1 MEKKIENLLQPFQR
15 FGINLGLK
23 RIKNLLALLDNP
35 QEKVPIIHV
44 AGTNGKGS
52 VCAYLS
58 SILTASGYK
67 TGRFISPHL
76 INWTE
81 RICLNEQQIKEDIL
95 IDILERIRSIV
106 DVNDPECP
114 TQFEVIT
121 AAAWVFFANEGVDV
135 AVMEVG
141 LGGRLDATNVCD
153 RALASIVTSISRE
166 HWQRLGDTLGKIA
179 GEKAGVIKEKCPVI
193 VGNLPE
199 EARIVVKNRAEELNA
214 PIIWVKSGN
223 KVADNQAEYEGI
235 TYPLALAGDIQL
247 QNSAI
252 ALATIKVLQKQ
263 GWQIRLSAIEEGMR
277 KTRWR
282 GRIEWV
288 KWQNRDLLIDGAH
301 NVASAEVLRQYVDSL
316 NKPIIWIMGML
327 STKDHEGIFKQLL
340 RPKDQLHLVPV
351 PDHSTAQPEELAI
364 LAKTIQPQLQ
374 QVQTYDDL
382 FTALDSVTSNQ
393 EDAIALCGSLY
404 LLGYFLEKSNQ
415 PPMSSIL
422 YKT

>member
-1 MEKKIENLLQPFQR
+1 MGKKIEDLLKPFQK
-15 FGINLGLK
+15 FGINLGLE

-52 VCAYLS
+52 ICAYLS
-58 SILTASGYK
+58 SILNSSGYK
-67 TGRFISPHL
+67 TGRYTSPHL

-81 RICLNEQQIKEDIL
+81 RICLNEQSIKEDIL
-95 IDILERIRSIV
+95 IRILEKIISVIEL
-106 DVNDPECP
+106 NDPECP

-121 AAAWVFFANEGVDV
+121 AAAWMFFANSGVDV

-153 RALASIVTSISRE
+153 RPLASIITSISRE

-214 PIIWVKSGN
+214 PIIWVNSAK
-223 KVADNQAEYEGI
+223 KLADNQAEYEGI

-247 QNSAI
+247 ENSAI
-252 ALATIKVLQKQ
+252 ALATIKVLQEK
-263 GWQIRLSAIEEGMR
+263 GWQIPLSAIEEGMR

-301 NVASAEVLRQYVDSL
+301 NVASAEVLRQYVDTL
-316 NKPIIWIMGML
+316 NKPIIWVMGML
-327 STKDHEGIFKQLL
+327 STKDHEGIFQQLL
-340 RPKDQLHLVPV
+340 RPNDQLHLVPV
-351 PDHSTAQPEELAI
+351 PDHSTAHPEELAI
-364 LAKTIQPQLQ
+364 LAKTIQPRLQ
-374 QVQTYDDL
+374 QVQTYNDL
-382 FTALDSVTSNQ
+382 FTALDFVSSNQ
-393 EDAIALCGSLY
+393 EGAIAICGSLY
-404 LLGYFLEKSNQ
+404 LLGYFLGALKWEE
-415 PPMSSIL
+415 
-422 YKT
+422 

>member
-1 MEKKIENLLQPFQR
+1 MGKKIENLLQPFQR

-23 RIKNLLALLDNP
+23 RIKKLLELLGNP

-76 INWTE
+76 VNWTE
-81 RICLNEQQIKEDIL
+81 RICLNEQEEIREDIL
-95 IDILERIRSIV
+95 IDILEEIRGIV
-106 DVNDPECP
+106 NINEPECP

-121 AAAWVFFANEGVDV
+121 AAAWVFFAREGVEV

-153 RALASIVTSISRE
+153 RPLASIITSISRE
-166 HWQRLGDTLGKIA
+166 HWQRLGDSLGKIA

-223 KVADNQAEYEGI
+223 KVGDNQAEYEGI

-247 QNSAI
+247 ENSAI
-252 ALATIKVLQKQ
+252 ALATIKILQEQ
-263 GWQIRLSAIEEGMR
+263 GWQIPLSAIEEGMR

-301 NVASAEVLRQYVDSL
+301 NVASAGVLRQYVDSL
-316 NKPIIWIMGML
+316 NKPIIWLMGML
-327 STKDHEGIFKQLL
+327 NTKDHEGIFQQLL
-340 RPKDQLHLVPV
+340 RPNDQLHLVPV
-351 PDHSTAQPEELAI
+351 PDHSSAQPEELAI
-364 LAKTIQPQLQ
+364 LAKTIQPELK
-374 QVQTYDDL
+374 QVKTYDNL
-382 FTALDSVTSNQ
+382 FTALECLTDSQGEGEVLT
-393 EDAIALCGSLY
+393 LCGSLY
-404 LLGYFLEKSNQ
+404 LLGYFLSK
-415 PPMSSIL
+415 L
-422 YKT
+422 K

>member
-1 MEKKIENLLQPFQR
+1 MGKKIENLIKPFER

-23 RIKNLLALLDNP
+23 RMNKLLELLGNP

-58 SILTASGYK
+58 SILTVSGYK
-67 TGRFISPHL
+67 TGRFTSPHL
-76 INWTE
+76 VNWTE
-81 RICLNEQQIKEDIL
+81 RICLNEREIEEDIL
-95 IDILERIRSIV
+95 IDILEEIRGIIN
-106 DVNDPECP
+106 VNDPECP

-121 AAAWVFFANEGVDV
+121 AAAWVFFAREGVDV

-153 RALASIVTSISRE
+153 RPLASIITSISRE
-166 HWQRLGDTLGKIA
+166 HWQRLGDSLGKIA
-179 GEKAGVIKEKCPVI
+179 EEKAGVIKEKCPVI

-199 EARIVVKNRAEELNA
+199 EATIVVKNRAEDLNA
-214 PIIWVKSGN
+214 RIIWVKSGK
-223 KVADNQAEYEGI
+223 KVGNNQGEYEGI

-247 QNSAI
+247 ENSAI
-252 ALATIKVLQKQ
+252 ALATIKVLQEQ
-263 GWQIRLSAIEEGMR
+263 GWQIPLSAIEEGMR

-316 NKPIIWIMGML
+316 NKPIIWLMGML
-327 STKDHEGIFKQLL
+327 NTKDHEGIFRQLL
-340 RPKDQLHLVPV
+340 RPNDQVHLVPV
-351 PDHSTAQPEELAI
+351 PDHCSAQPEELAR
-364 LAKTIQPQLQ
+364 LAKNIEPELK
-374 QVQTYDDL
+374 QVETYDDL
-382 FTALDSVTSNQ
+382 FTALEILTSSRK
-393 EDAIALCGSLY
+393 EGEVLTLCGSLY
-404 LLGYFLEKSNQ
+404 LLGYFLGK
-415 PPMSSIL
+415 L
-422 YKT
+422 K

>member
-1 MEKKIENLLQPFQR
+1 MERKIEDLLQPFQR

-23 RIKNLLALLDNP
+23 RIKKLLALLGNP
-35 QEKVPIIHV
+35 QEKVSIIHV

-95 IDILERIRSIV
+95 IDILEEIRAIV
-106 DVNDPECP
+106 DVSDPECP

-121 AAAWVFFANEGVDV
+121 AAAWVFFANEEVDV

-141 LGGRLDATNVCD
+141 LGGRLDATNVCN
-153 RALASIVTSISRE
+153 AKGTEGAGTLASIITSISRE

-214 PIIWVKSGN
+214 PIIWVKSAN
-223 KVADNQAEYEGI
+223 KLADNQAEYEGI

-252 ALATIKVLQKQ
+252 ALATIKILQQQ
-263 GWQIRLSAIEEGMR
+263 GWQIPLSAIEEGMR

-316 NKPIIWIMGML
+316 NKPIIWVMGML
-327 STKDHEGIFKQLL
+327 NTKDHEGIFKQLL
-340 RPKDQLHLVPV
+340 RPDDQLHLVPV

-364 LAKTIQPQLQ
+364 LAKTIQPQLK
-374 QVQTYDDL
+374 QVQIYDDL
-382 FTALDSVTSNQ
+382 FTALEFLTSNKG
-393 EDAIALCGSLY
+393 EEEVLTLCGSLY
-404 LLGYFLEKSNQ
+404 LLGYFLGKLK
-415 PPMSSIL
+415 I
-422 YKT
+422 

>member
-1 MEKKIENLLQPFQR
+1 MGNQIEDLLQPFQR

-67 TGRFISPHL
+67 TGRYTSPHL
-76 INWTE
+76 VNWTE
-81 RICLNEQQIKEDIL
+81 RICLNEKPIEEDIL
-95 IDILERIRSIV
+95 ITILEKIRSVI
-106 DVNDPECP
+106 NPSDPECP

-121 AAAWVFFANEGVDV
+121 AAAWLFFANSEVDV

-153 RALASIVTSISRE
+153 RPLASIITSISRE
-166 HWQRLGDTLGKIA
+166 HWQRLGDTLSKIA
-179 GEKAGVIKEKCPVI
+179 TEKAGVIKEKCPVV

-199 EARIVVKNRAEELNA
+199 EAVEVVKNRAEELNA
-214 PIIWVKSGN
+214 PTIWVKSAQ
-223 KVADNQAEYEGI
+223 KLSPNQAEYEGVN
-235 TYPLALAGDIQL
+235 YPLALAGDIQL

-252 ALATIKVLQKQ
+252 AIETIKILQDK
-263 GWQIRLSAIEEGMR
+263 GWQIPTSAIEEGM
-277 KTRWR
+277 KNTRWR

-301 NVASAEVLRQYVDSL
+301 NVASAEVLRQYVDTL
-316 NKPIIWIMGML
+316 HKPTTWVMGML
-327 STKDHEGIFKQLL
+327 NTKDHEGIFKKLL
-340 RPKDQLHLVPV
+340 LPEDQLHLVPV
-351 PDHSTAQPEELAI
+351 PDHSTAEPEELAI
-364 LAKTIQPQLQ
+364 LAKTIQPQLK
-374 QVQTYDDL
+374 QVQTYSNL
-382 FTALDSVTSNQ
+382 FTALDSVTNNQ
-393 EDAIALCGSLY
+393 ETATTSIVLCGSLY
-404 LLGYFLEKSNQ
+404 LLGYFLGK
-415 PPMSSIL
+415 L
-422 YKT
+422 G